1 MIFRL
6 IMVLWLVLFGVLLAW
21 KETQAVESSPTP
33 FNLNTIIE
41 LALEHNPTITGAHAS
56 IDQSRGQQVSAGA
69 YPNPSIIGSAGRGSI
84 RDPSTGISI
93 TERTIVVQQPLEWP
107 AKRQARQR
115 AAEAGL
121 AGASAG
127 LDEAKLNL
135 VAEVKVAF
143 YQLLLSQRDIEVSAQ
158 NLAMV
163 KDVLRTVTVRV
174 GAGEATKFDLMK
186 ANVEVQKATK
196 EVARSQNAVLTARGA
211 LNTRTAGALG
221 SAFAI
226 QGDFEPLRQELNLES
241 LTARALEDHPTVRRL
256 SRLVDQ
262 ADHAVTY
269 EKESRMPNISVLGE
283 YHREAGDESVT
294 GGLSVPIPVWY
305 RRQGEIQTALADK
318 HRLLAERERLQN
330 ELIQAL
336 TQHTQEART
345 AKEQIDVFEQG
356 LLKQAEETLRI
367 AKFSFQQGAA
377 SLLEVL
383 DAQRVYRQTL
393 LEYAQTRTELSIALA
408 RLERASGGRQSK

>member
-408 RLERASGGRQSK
+408 RLERASGGTL

>member
-6 IMVLWLVLFGVLLAW
+6 IMVLWLVLFGVLLPW
-21 KETQAVESSPTP
+21 KETQATESSPTP
-33 FNLNTIIE
+33 YNLNTIIE
-41 LALEHNPTITGAHAS
+41 LALEHSPTITGAHAS
-56 IDQSRGQQVSAGA
+56 IDQSRGQQVVAGA
-69 YPNPSIIGSAGRGSI
+69 YPNPTIIGSAGHGSI

-93 TERTIVVQQPLEWP
+93 TEHTIIVQQPLEWP

-143 YQLLLSQRDIEVSAQ
+143 YQLLLAQRDMEVSAQ

-196 EVARSQNAVLTARGA
+196 EVARSQNAVLTARVA
-211 LNTRTAGALG
+211 LNTRTAGTLG
-221 SAFAI
+221 STFAI
-226 QGDFEPLRQELNLES
+226 QGDFEPLRHELNLES

-283 YHREAGDESVT
+283 YHREAGDEAVT

-305 RRQGEIQTALADK
+305 RRQGEIQTALAGK
-318 HRLLAERERLQN
+318 HHLLAERERLQN

-408 RLERASGGRQSK
+408 RLERASGGTL

>member
-1 MIFRL
+1 MILRV
-6 IMVLWLVLFGVLLAW
+6 IMVLWLVLSGVIIAW
-21 KETQAVESSPTP
+21 KATHAAESSPTSY
-33 FNLNTIIE
+33 NLNTIIE
-41 LALEHNPTITGAHAS
+41 VALERSPTITGARAS
-56 IDQSRGQQVSAGA
+56 IDQSRGQQVIAGA
-69 YPNPSIIGSAGRGSI
+69 YPNPSISGAAGRGSI
-84 RDPSTGISI
+84 RDPSTGVSI
-93 TERTIVVQQPLEWP
+93 TERTISVQQPLEWP
-107 AKRQARQR
+107 AKREARQR
-115 AAEAGL
+115 AAEAGV

-127 LDEAKLNL
+127 LEEAKLNL

-143 YQLLLSQRDIEVSAQ
+143 YQLLLAQRDVEVSAQ

-163 KDVLRTVTVRV
+163 KEVLRTVTARV
-174 GAGEATKFDLMK
+174 SAGEATKFDLMK

-196 EVARSQNAVLTARGA
+196 EVARSQNAVLTARVA

-221 SAFAI
+221 STFVI
-226 QGDFEPLRQELNLES
+226 QGDFESMRQEINLES

-269 EKESRMPNISVLGE
+269 EKEARMPNISVLGQ

-294 GGLSVPIPVWY
+294 GGLSVPIPIWY
-305 RRQGEIQTALADK
+305 RRQGEIQTALAGK
-318 HRLLAERERLQN
+318 HRLLADRERLQN

-336 TQHTQEART
+336 TQHTQEVRT
-345 AKEQIDVFEQG
+345 AKDQIDVFEQG

-393 LEYAQTRTELSIALA
+393 LEYAQTRTDLSIALA
-408 RLERASGGRQSK
+408 RLERASGGTL

>member
-1 MIFRL
+1 MVARL
-6 IMVLWLVLFGVLLAW
+6 IMVPWLVLSGLIIVGEEARAA
-21 KETQAVESSPTP
+21 EPSPIAY
-33 FNLNTIIE
+33 NLNTIID
-41 LALEHNPTITGAHAS
+41 LALERSPSITGAKAS
-56 IDQSRGQQVSAGA
+56 IDQSRGQQVIAGA
-69 YPNPSIIGSAGRGSI
+69 YPNPSIGGSAGRGSI
-84 RDPSTGISI
+84 RDPSTNTNIV
-93 TERTIVVQQPLEWP
+93 ERTITVEQPLEWP

-127 LDEAKLNL
+127 LEEAKLNL

-143 YQLLLSQRDIEVSAQ
+143 YQLLLAQRDAEVTAQ

-163 KDVLRTVTVRV
+163 KEVLRTVTARL

-196 EVARSQNAVLTARGA
+196 EVARSQNAVLTARVA

-221 SAFAI
+221 STFAI
-226 QGDFEPLRQELNLES
+226 QGDFDSLRQEINLES

-269 EKESRMPNISVLGE
+269 EKESRMPNISVLGQ

-305 RRQGEIQTALADK
+305 RRQGEIQTALAGK

-345 AKEQIDVFEQG
+345 AKDQINVFEQG

-393 LEYAQTRTELSIALA
+393 LEYAQARTDLSIALA
-408 RLERASGGRQSK
+408 RLERASGRTP